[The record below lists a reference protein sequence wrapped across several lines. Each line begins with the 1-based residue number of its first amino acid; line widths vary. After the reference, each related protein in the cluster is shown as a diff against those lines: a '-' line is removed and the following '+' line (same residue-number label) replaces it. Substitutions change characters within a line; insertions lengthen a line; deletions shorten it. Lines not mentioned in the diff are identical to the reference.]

1 MVVISGALIDGA
13 GIPMSGCH
21 IILKSRV
28 NTSEVVMRTVADVV
42 TGNNGEYSF
51 GAQVGKYCVYLKQDW
66 CDEYCVG
73 DISVY
78 DDSRPGTLNDFL
90 TALDEGDLKPDV
102 VKRFEEMVAQ
112 AQQSAEAAAKSERQ
126 AGQHV
131 ADAQQIKS
139 DCETLADNVQQNA
152 EAVAEDKKQI
162 ALLASSAS
170 QDAARAEQATSD
182 ADKAVQKAV
191 DKLSDAATLTGEAK
205 ASAEAAAQSEQNA
218 KNHADNAA
226 ESARQTVQDV
236 EATTIARSDAERFAD
251 EAENSAQTSGAAR
264 DKSVD
269 AAEQARQHKEAAS
282 SAATSAENA
291 ANSAL
296 GHENSAAEYARQAKA
311 SQDTSADNARESKQQ
326 RDEAQRIVDDLK
338 GTSATTTEKGLVQL
352 SSDTDN
358 DSEELAATSKAVK
371 IVMDETKTK
380 AQLDSP
386 AFTGKPTA
394 PTPPDDAVGLEMANA
409 AFVRKLLA
417 ALVDSSPEALDT
429 LNELAAALGNDPNFA
444 TTIMNALAGK
454 QPLSDVL
461 TAISELTQRA
471 DNLLC
476 FNQDGNA
483 SLSPLSEKARSL
495 LAQDI
500 PEAMR
505 HELELAVSA
514 TMEPQSDI
522 YDRTAGC
529 LAIPGGFGFGA
540 LFTDEQEM
548 HFSAE
553 NGPTEFLQWVRETP
567 PGRYLV
573 SQYDGNKKA
582 PIINGSDTLN
592 FSGYLD
598 IEVRT
603 NTTPENQQNAT
614 KQVIFK
620 GINGESY
627 TATIHSNITPV
638 TLPDSWDNE
647 LLKVDDFTQ
656 VLRSSTGN
664 SWGSPDIGGL
674 MLGAYLGEAESNES
688 IRLYRGMIVPGSRI
702 GQIGMM
708 GILGSSATS
717 NSTPQFYLA
726 DSSVTPQSGSFVALS
741 GNNRIMASS
750 KFYYV
755 GLFMRV
761 A

>member
-1 MVVISGALIDGA
+1 MTATTGVGGLIYGRALVDQSTGKKINFDELG
-13 GIPMSGCH
+13 GGNIP
-21 IILKSRV
+21 
-28 NTSEVVMRTVADVV
+28 E
-42 TGNNGEYSF
+42 
-51 GAQVGKYCVYLKQDW
+51 
-66 CDEYCVG
+66 
-73 DISVY
+73 DI
-78 DDSRPGTLNDFL
+78 T
-90 TALDEGDLKPDV
+90 DL
-102 VKRFEEMVAQ
+102 
-112 AQQSAEAAAKSERQ
+112 
-126 AGQHV
+126 
-131 ADAQQIKS
+131 
-139 DCETLADNVQQNA
+139 
-152 EAVAEDKKQI
+152 I
-162 ALLASSAS
+162 AS
-170 QDAARAEQATSD
+170 
-182 ADKAVQKAV
+182 KAPIE
-191 DKLSDAATLTGEAK
+191 SPSLTG
-205 ASAEAAAQSEQNA
+205 
-218 KNHADNAA
+218 
-226 ESARQTVQDV
+226 T
-236 EATTIARSDAERFAD
+236 
-251 EAENSAQTSGAAR
+251 
-264 DKSVD
+264 
-269 AAEQARQHKEAAS
+269 
-282 SAATSAENA
+282 
-291 ANSAL
+291 
-296 GHENSAAEYARQAKA
+296 
-311 SQDTSADNARESKQQ
+311 
-326 RDEAQRIVDDLK
+326 
-338 GTSATTTEKGLVQL
+338 
-352 SSDTDN
+352 
-358 DSEELAATSKAVK
+358 
-371 IVMDETKTK
+371 
-380 AQLDSP
+380 
-386 AFTGKPTA
+386 PTA
-394 PTPPDDAVGLEMANA
+394 PTAAQGTNSTQIANT
-409 AFVRKLLA
+409 AFVKAAITALINGAPGTLDTLKEIAAAINNDPNFSTTINNALA
-417 ALVDSSPEALDT
+417 LKAPLASPALTGIPTAPTAAQGTNNTQIATTAYVRAAISALVDSSPEALDT

-638 TLPDSWDNE
+638 TLPDSWVNE

-717 NSTPQFYLA
+717 NSTPKFYLA